1 MSNKNVTFNVSDMHC
16 ASCPKVIK
24 LSLLEIEGVQSA
36 EASLDD
42 KTVKVFFDTAK
53 TNTPLL
59 IKAIEE
65 IGYTATQKA

>member
-1 MSNKNVTFNVSDMHC
+1 MSNQNVTFSVSDMHC

-24 LSLLEIEGVQSA
+24 LSLLEIDGVQSA
-36 EASLDD
+36 EASLED
-42 KTVKVFFDTAK
+42 KSVTVFFDSAK

-59 IKAIEE
+59 VKAIEE